1 MNEVYSLIKKDKLI
15 WKFSFYGL
23 LKNLKFF
30 EPYLIIYLLGLNFS
44 LFKIGVLFSIREAII
59 YIFEVPS
66 GIIADNYGKKKELM
80 ICFIFYIIS
89 FLLFFIATNI
99 YIITL
104 AFIFYGLGEAFRSG
118 THKAMIYSYLERKNW
133 FEYKAF
139 VYGRTRSFSL
149 IGSSVSAFLS
159 IILIFN
165 IPSLRWIFLVCI
177 IPYMMDFLLIWSYP
191 DYLNESLKNEFKW
204 SDFFKESLNSI
215 KSIFINKK
223 LRIILISSSFY
234 DAIFKSIKD
243 YIQPI
248 LSVLIMASFIE
259 TTIEVKEMKLKI
271 YLGLIYGI
279 FYIFSSFA
287 SKNVYKLTDRYSSS
301 KLMEISFDIMGIIC
315 LIIFFGMKLDS
326 MIFVILMFFI
336 LYILQ
341 DSRRPIFVDV
351 SGDNMKKTE
360 RATVLSVDSQLR
372 SFSVI
377 ILAPSFGYIAD
388 NYSINILFL
397 IIGIIILIVN
407 RFLKISK
414 ND

>member
-1 MNEVYSLIKKDKLI
+1 
-15 WKFSFYGL
+15 
-23 LKNLKFF
+23 
-30 EPYLIIYLLGLNFS
+30 
-44 LFKIGVLFSIREAII
+44 
-59 YIFEVPS
+59 
-66 GIIADNYGKKKELM
+66 
-80 ICFIFYIIS
+80 
-89 FLLFFIATNI
+89 
-99 YIITL
+99 
-104 AFIFYGLGEAFRSG
+104 
-118 THKAMIYSYLERKNW
+118 
-133 FEYKAF
+133 
-139 VYGRTRSFSL
+139 
-149 IGSSVSAFLS
+149 
-159 IILIFN
+159 
-165 IPSLRWIFLVCI
+165 
-177 IPYMMDFLLIWSYP
+177 MMDFLLIWSYP

>member
-1 MNEVYSLIKKDKLI
+1 VNEVYSLIKKDKLI

-149 IGSSVSAFLS
+149 IGSSVSA
-159 IILIFN
+159 
-165 IPSLRWIFLVCI
+165 
-177 IPYMMDFLLIWSYP
+177 
-191 DYLNESLKNEFKW
+191 
-204 SDFFKESLNSI
+204 
-215 KSIFINKK
+215 
-223 LRIILISSSFY
+223 
-234 DAIFKSIKD
+234 
-243 YIQPI
+243 
-248 LSVLIMASFIE
+248 
-259 TTIEVKEMKLKI
+259 
-271 YLGLIYGI
+271 
-279 FYIFSSFA
+279 
-287 SKNVYKLTDRYSSS
+287 
-301 KLMEISFDIMGIIC
+301 
-315 LIIFFGMKLDS
+315 
-326 MIFVILMFFI
+326 
-336 LYILQ
+336 
-341 DSRRPIFVDV
+341 
-351 SGDNMKKTE
+351 
-360 RATVLSVDSQLR
+360 
-372 SFSVI
+372 
-377 ILAPSFGYIAD
+377 
-388 NYSINILFL
+388 
-397 IIGIIILIVN
+397 
-407 RFLKISK
+407 
-414 ND
+414 

>member
-1 MNEVYSLIKKDKLI
+1 M
-15 WKFSFYGL
+15 
-23 LKNLKFF
+23 
-30 EPYLIIYLLGLNFS
+30 
-44 LFKIGVLFSIREAII
+44 
-59 YIFEVPS
+59 
-66 GIIADNYGKKKELM
+66 
-80 ICFIFYIIS
+80 
-89 FLLFFIATNI
+89 
-99 YIITL
+99 
-104 AFIFYGLGEAFRSG
+104 
-118 THKAMIYSYLERKNW
+118 
-133 FEYKAF
+133 
-139 VYGRTRSFSL
+139 
-149 IGSSVSAFLS
+149 
-159 IILIFN
+159 
-165 IPSLRWIFLVCI
+165 
-177 IPYMMDFLLIWSYP
+177 
-191 DYLNESLKNEFKW
+191 
-204 SDFFKESLNSI
+204 
-215 KSIFINKK
+215 
-223 LRIILISSSFY
+223 ISSSFY